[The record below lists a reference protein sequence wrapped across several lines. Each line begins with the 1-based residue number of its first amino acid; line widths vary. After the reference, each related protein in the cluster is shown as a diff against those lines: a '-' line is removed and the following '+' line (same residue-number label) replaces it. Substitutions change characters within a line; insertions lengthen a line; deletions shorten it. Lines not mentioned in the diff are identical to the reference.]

1 MPAHF
6 TLQPLPPPPL
16 PVNESPP
23 PLRQLSPP
31 PEDAPRYLVSAL
43 VRAPDAVQSE
53 NGMVVRRVAGDGQ
66 CFYRALLL
74 GYYEPLLWSRNVQ
87 AHSSLSR
94 VLGDERSF
102 FDGDTDEEKSLEA
115 YRCMFADLQWDK
127 ALITKC
133 RSAIARAV
141 LSCSNTVEAEA
152 ILAAV
157 GSADVQSAVRDL
169 VLNPLA
175 DAEAWVLGYAARAFG
190 VDIAVYAP
198 GCAAMDMTV
207 HKSGKDDSRVVN
219 LLYTAPATGGGCG
232 HYDVLYDLSETNRVG
247 AAGFRVLGI
256 CSRCRSSSFLPQRLL
271 SWPCGH
277 WLCPTCASKDVY
289 AWSCIPCRRTRLLW
303 YRYVL
308 NGGDSC
314 CSLSTTESMK
324 VRKG

>member
-23 PLRQLSPP
+23 PLRQLSPL

-43 VRAPDAVQSE
+43 VRAPDAVKSA

-102 FDGDTDEEKSLEA
+102 FDGDTDEEKSLEV

-175 DAEAWVLGYAARAFG
+175 DAEAW
-190 VDIAVYAP
+190 
-198 GCAAMDMTV
+198 
-207 HKSGKDDSRVVN
+207 
-219 LLYTAPATGGGCG
+219 
-232 HYDVLYDLSETNRVG
+232 
-247 AAGFRVLGI
+247 
-256 CSRCRSSSFLPQRLL
+256 
-271 SWPCGH
+271 
-277 WLCPTCASKDVY
+277 
-289 AWSCIPCRRTRLLW
+289 
-303 YRYVL
+303 
-308 NGGDSC
+308 
-314 CSLSTTESMK
+314 
-324 VRKG
+324 

>member
-1 MPAHF
+1 
-6 TLQPLPPPPL
+6 
-16 PVNESPP
+16 
-23 PLRQLSPP
+23 
-31 PEDAPRYLVSAL
+31 
-43 VRAPDAVQSE
+43 
-53 NGMVVRRVAGDGQ
+53 
-66 CFYRALLL
+66 
-74 GYYEPLLWSRNVQ
+74 
-87 AHSSLSR
+87 
-94 VLGDERSF
+94 DERLF

-133 RSAIARAV
+133 RSAIGRVV

-198 GCAAMDMTV
+198 GCAAMNMTV
-207 HKSGKDDSRVVN
+207 HKSGKDGSRVVN

-247 AAGFRVLGI
+247 AAGFRVLGAAPAAKV
-256 CSRCRSSSFLPQRLL
+256 SRTCPSSSRSLVSSRWRSS
-271 SWPCGH
+271 
-277 WLCPTCASKDVY
+277 Y
-289 AWSCIPCRRTRLLW
+289 YCIGCL
-303 YRYVL
+303 
-308 NGGDSC
+308 
-314 CSLSTTESMK
+314 
-324 VRKG
+324 